1 MCGKEVSSN
10 SKTVH
15 TRPESRTFHNEG
27 FRRELLM
34 NVEKVA
40 ELQLV
45 DDGLV
50 YPLGIS
56 YLVFPFRKID
66 RL

>member
-1 MCGKEVSSN
+1 
-10 SKTVH
+10 
-15 TRPESRTFHNEG
+15 
-27 FRRELLM
+27 M

-56 YLVFPFRKID
+56 YLVFPLGKSID
-66 RL
+66 CDGFYVKSCKVQCLRNGRDNCAVHNVWEVD

>member
-1 MCGKEVSSN
+1 
-10 SKTVH
+10 
-15 TRPESRTFHNEG
+15 
-27 FRRELLM
+27 M

-56 YLVFPFRKID
+56 YLIFPLGKSID
-66 RL
+66 YDGFYVKSCKVKCLRNGRDNCVVTRSEK

>member
-1 MCGKEVSSN
+1 
-10 SKTVH
+10 
-15 TRPESRTFHNEG
+15 
-27 FRRELLM
+27 M

-56 YLVFPFRKID
+56 YLVFPLGKSID
-66 RL
+66 CDGFYVKQYHVML

>member
-1 MCGKEVSSN
+1 
-10 SKTVH
+10 
-15 TRPESRTFHNEG
+15 
-27 FRRELLM
+27 M

-50 YPLGIS
+50 YPLEIS
-56 YLVFPFRKID
+56 YLVFPLGKSIDYDGFYVKSCKVCKIISRD
-66 RL
+66 Y